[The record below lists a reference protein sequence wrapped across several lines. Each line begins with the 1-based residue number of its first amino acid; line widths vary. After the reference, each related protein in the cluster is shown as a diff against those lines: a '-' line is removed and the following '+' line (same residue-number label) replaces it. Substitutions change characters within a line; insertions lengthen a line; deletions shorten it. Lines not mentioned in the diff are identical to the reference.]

1 MSRSTNMRTMQS
13 ILNCVTSKFI
23 AVTVIFALSIS
34 SISAQIQTP
43 PKVKKTFTVVI
54 DPGHGGKHP
63 GAVGKISKEKDV
75 VLDIALKTG
84 EYITSLMD
92 DVEVIYTR
100 TKDVYV
106 DLYKRAE
113 IANDINADL
122 FLSIHAN
129 GNNNSSIYGAETYV
143 MGPSKSE
150 KNLNV
155 AIKENSVIK
164 IEENQDQYEGFNPD
178 NPEDYIKFSLYQNTF
193 IIQSLFMASEVQ
205 DQLRIRGKR
214 KDGGVRQ
221 GPFLVLWRTTM
232 PSVLIETGYMS
243 NATEEKYLNTANG
256 QDIIASAIYRAFRN
270 YKVEH
275 EKKTSEQ
282 KESSETNS
290 SLALEK
296 LMKDTLNKEVEK
308 KKKENTVS
316 DDSQPKEKP
325 VIKTVKEIK
334 PKPKNSND
342 LVFRIQVIASKE
354 PIPDNSKHFQG
365 EKGFEEFLID
375 GYYKYMTG
383 PISSYSQSQIIQ
395 KKLSS
400 KFQGAFIIAKLNG
413 KKIPIQEAIRMDKE
427 K

>member
-1 MSRSTNMRTMQS
+1 MRTMQL
-13 ILNCVTSKFI
+13 ILNCVTSKLI
-23 AVTVIFALSIS
+23 AVTVLFALSIS
-34 SISAQIQTP
+34 SLSGQNQAP
-43 PKVKKTFTVVI
+43 PDVKKTFTVVI

-75 VLDIALKTG
+75 VLAIALKTG
-84 EYITSLMD
+84 EYISSLMD
-92 DVEVIYTR
+92 DVEVIFTR

-122 FLSIHAN
+122 FISIHAN

-150 KNLNV
+150 KNLQV

-193 IIQSLFMASEVQ
+193 MLQSLFMASEVQ

-232 PSVLIETGYMS
+232 PSVLIETGYLS
-243 NATEEKYLNTANG
+243 NSDEEKYLNTDNG

-270 YKVEH
+270 YKVDH
-275 EKKTSEQ
+275 EKKTAEN
-282 KESSETNS
+282 KKTVETDNS
-290 SLALEK
+290 LELEK
-296 LMKDTLNKEVEK
+296 ILENTQIKEIAEK
-308 KKKENTVS
+308 KEEKTAIV
-316 DDSQPKEKP
+316 DSQPKEKP
-325 VIKTVKEIK
+325 VIKTVNENKTQ
-334 PKPKNSND
+334 SND
-342 LVFRIQVIASKE
+342 AENLVFRIQVIASKE
-354 PIPDNSKHFQG
+354 PIPKNSKHLQG
-365 EKGFEEFLID
+365 EKELEEFFIN

-400 KFQGAFIIAKLNG
+400 KFPGAFIIASFNG
-413 KKIPIQEAIRMDKE
+413 EKIPLKEAISLEKE